1 MANKPNNPSL
11 WSKAKSLAK
20 SKFDVY
26 PSAYANGWA
35 AKYYKSKG
43 GTWRK
48 GEKGMYMQ
56 DGGETPMTRKQKR
69 EAFREKVEEGSYDVY
84 RKTNNPQVEKL
95 SQRKTAENILS
106 QSRSETGMGR
116 AGKVKEASKATGWSK
131 GEVRRE
137 VPTAFRKKVTNPLMS
152 LINKPSSEGKS
163 GVLKFPGLQGPSNC
177 KGGGCLDMGSES
189 TMKKGGMFK
198 SKSKMKHGGS
208 HSKLKQTYLNK
219 YK

>member
-1 MANKPNNPSL
+1 MIKRKDGSYSQKGLWDSIRENKGSGKKPTAEML
-11 WSKAKSLAK
+11 RQEKKIK
-20 SKFDVY
+20 SKME
-26 PSAYANGWA
+26 N
-35 AKYYKSKG
+35 
-43 GTWRK
+43 
-48 GEKGMYMQ
+48 
-56 DGGETPMTRKQKR
+56 GGEAPMSRKQKR

-95 SQRKTAENILS
+95 SQRKTAENILK

-152 LINKPSSEGKS
+152 LINKPSSGGKS

-177 KGGGCLDMGSES
+177 KGGGCLDMDSEP

-208 HSKLKQTYLNK
+208 HSKLKQAYLK
-219 YK
+219 TL